1 MVSNIVELN
10 FVLIVIVVKNL
21 FFENKDKESI
31 FIIGNIVID
40 VLLII
45 V

>member
-21 FFENKDKESI
+21 FFENKDKECI